1 MGFLPMYSEREEAM
15 RKIGPLAA
23 LIALVVVLA
32 LGFAG
37 YALLGSQHEE
47 PSKDSEQLEQ
57 PEQSGQADDSEQ
69 SSDEDP
75 IMLADYDA
83 RVYTEQGDMI
93 ALSEI
98 ADGKPLVINFW
109 ATWCPYCVQELPDF
123 QEIHR
128 VYADRVSFA
137 FVDVTDG
144 TREITENVVAWLS
157 ENGFD
162 DLPVY
167 YDIDLEAA
175 TMYGARSLPMTVLV
189 SADGE
194 ILGVSVGMID
204 PVLLRDTLD
213 SLV

>member
-1 MGFLPMYSEREEAM
+1 M

-83 RVYTEQGDMI
+83 RIYTEQGDMI

-123 QEIHR
+123 
-128 VYADRVSFA
+128 
-137 FVDVTDG
+137 
-144 TREITENVVAWLS
+144 
-157 ENGFD
+157 
-162 DLPVY
+162 
-167 YDIDLEAA
+167 
-175 TMYGARSLPMTVLV
+175 
-189 SADGE
+189 
-194 ILGVSVGMID
+194 
-204 PVLLRDTLD
+204 
-213 SLV
+213 